1 MQGSW
6 PGVPRAA
13 KSHVP
18 SRKIKAPKQNITKP
32 DGCPTCL
39 AVYRDK
45 VAGAVGR
52 WTNRQMPAGS
62 LSGTSSPVPHT
73 EAEWA
78 PGPFRH
84 ARSSGPLFWGP
95 CASSFPRLYAEL
107 WRAWQN
113 DVFSME
119 AGRTMLDI

>member
-1 MQGSW
+1 
-6 PGVPRAA
+6 VPRTA

-84 ARSSGPLFWGP
+84 ARSSGPLFGARVHRASPVFTQNFGERGKMMCSVWKLAVP
-95 CASSFPRLYAEL
+95 C
-107 WRAWQN
+107 
-113 DVFSME
+113 
-119 AGRTMLDI
+119 